1 MVRFARLIAAASL
14 VASAGL
20 AASVSA
26 QSVNPKQLTILAT
39 TTTRDSGLLRVLTDA
54 FSKRSGL
61 VVKTIT
67 GSSGDILMRGSRGE
81 GDVLLTHSPEAEK
94 AWMAE
99 GNGISRR
106 LVMYDEFVIIGPAN
120 DPAKINGRKPAD
132 ALRRIAETK
141 ALFFSRGDQSGTHTR
156 ELALWKRA
164 GVEPI
169 GQSWYR
175 KTRKGQELNMQIAS
189 QFQAYTFTDWGTYQ
203 AFALVLARGNG
214 LRILV
219 ENDPVLKNTYHVMPV
234 NAAKFPRVNLAA
246 GQAFADWVV
255 SPVGQSVI
263 ARFGQEEFG
272 RSLFVPAAGKR
283 EDDLLQD

>member
-14 VASAGL
+14 VAFTGL

-26 QSVNPKQLTILAT
+26 QSVKPKQLIILAT
-39 TTTRDSGLLRVLTDA
+39 TTTRDSGILRVLTDA
-54 FSKRSGL
+54 FAKKSGL
-61 VVKTIT
+61 VVKAIVA
-67 GSSGDILMRGSRGE
+67 SSGDILMRGSRGG
-81 GDVLLTHSPEAEK
+81 GDVVLAHSPEAEK

-106 LVMYDEFVIIGPAN
+106 LVMYDDFVIIGPSD
-120 DPAKINGRKPAD
+120 DPAKINGLKAAD

-141 ALFFSRGDQSGTHTR
+141 TLFVSRGDQSGTYVR

-164 GVEPI
+164 GVEPK

-175 KTRKGQELNMQIAS
+175 KTGKGQELNIEIAS
-189 QFQAYTFTDWGTYQ
+189 QFRAYTFTDWATYQ
-203 AFALVLARGNG
+203 AFTLVLARGNG

-234 NAAKFPRVNLAA
+234 NAAKFPEVNLAA
-246 GQAFADWVV
+246 GQAFTDWVV
-255 SPVGQSVI
+255 SPEGQRVI
-263 ARFGQEEFG
+263 ARFGQAEFG
-272 RSLFVPAAGKR
+272 RSLFVPAANQG
-283 EDDLLQD
+283 EDDLVKN